1 MYDELEFQ
9 YNNHGLTDLENKL
22 QEDKRSLQKVFDETR
37 GELKI
42 RTLDQKVIK
51 DKEVRSI

>member
-42 RTLDQKVIK
+42 RT
-51 DKEVRSI
+51 